1 MTDNVVVRD
10 RVYGSAR
17 KTGAENVEYGRLHK
31 CITELAK
38 AAQALRKSI
47 SQSNLKEDE

>member
-10 RVYGSAR
+10 RVYESAR

-31 CITELAK
+31 SIAELAK
-38 AAQALRKSI
+38 AAQAVRKAI
-47 SQSNLKEDE
+47 SKSNLKEDE